1 MSRRPQKPNR
11 RASSPQASASSP
23 REFRLPEN
31 TTPALPAVE
40 DFAGLDMP
48 AALLKTLTAQGVTTP
63 FPIQAATLP
72 NSLAGRDLLGRGRTG
87 SGKTLAFGLAL
98 LARTAGLRAEPKAPL
113 ALVLVPTR
121 ELAQQVTDALTPY
134 ATAVNLRLA
143 TVVGGLSITKQAG
156 TLRRGAEVVVATP
169 GRLND
174 LVERGDCVLDQVRI
188 TVLDEADQMTD
199 MGFLPQITKLIQH
212 VRPDG
217 QRMLFSATL
226 DRNIDRLV
234 QRFLTDP
241 VVHSVDPSAGA
252 VTTMEHHVLHVQDET
267 DKKAVTTRIAAR
279 DGRVI
284 LFLDTKR
291 SADRLAK
298 RLLAVGVRA
307 AALHGG
313 RSQPQRNRTLEQF
326 KNGQVTALVATNVA
340 ARGIH
345 VDDLD
350 LVVNVDPPTDHKD
363 YLHRGGRTARAGGS
377 GSVVTLVLPDQK
389 RDVTRLMSDAG
400 IRPRTARITS
410 SDAELTTITGAREPS
425 GVAVTIEV
433 PSRRRRPARRPAPSA
448 AGAPADAAETAAG
461 QYGDRCGS
469 PYGEPGLDRR
479 AAAGTT
485 ASDSTSASGGRGAAR
500 RAGSGGATGGAVGAG
515 GRSADR
521 QSAAGAATRAAS
533 GKVARGSG
541 RRTAAGGATGGAA
554 GTGGRGSGSR
564 GGRRAP
570 PRDALP
576 LNAAGGHLTTV
587 AGRADT
593 CAGSAPVTVAGVGR
607 ICRSDVVFGPGT
619 ELLGPPGRPGRVL
632 SR

>member
-1 MSRRPQKPNR
+1 MSRRPQKSNR
-11 RASSPQASASSP
+11 RASSPPPSASSP
-23 REFRLPEN
+23 REFRLPES

-40 DFAGLDMP
+40 DFAALDMP
-48 AALLKTLTAQGVTTP
+48 AGLLKTLTAQGVTTP

-134 ATAVNLRLA
+134 ATAVNVRLA

-156 TLRRGAEVVVATP
+156 ALRRGTEVLVATP

-174 LVERGDCVLDQVRI
+174 LVERGDCVLDDVRI

-199 MGFLPQITKLIQH
+199 MGFLPQITKLIQR

-400 IRPRTARITS
+400 IRPRATRVAS
-410 SDAELTTITGAREPS
+410 SDAELTAITGAREPS

-433 PSRRRRPARRPAPSA
+433 PQQATPKASRPDGKPGGKPGRRSGRRRGNAE
-448 AGAPADAAETAAG
+448 GAETA
-461 QYGDRCGS
+461 S
-469 PYGEPGLDRR
+469 R
-479 AAAGTT
+479 ASTRKTAGTT
-485 ASDSTSASGGRGAAR
+485 PSGDSPSRSSGGTSATGGRGSAR
-500 RAGSGGATGGAVGAG
+500 RTGSGGATG
-515 GRSADR
+515 
-521 QSAAGAATRAAS
+521 AAS
-533 GKVARGSG
+533 
-541 RRTAAGGATGGAA
+541 A
-554 GTGGRGSGSR
+554 GTGGRGSDRRSGARAANGTASGKAARGSARRKPANGTTGGATGTR
-564 GGRRAP
+564 GGTR
-570 PRDALP
+570 
-576 LNAAGGHLTTV
+576 
-587 AGRADT
+587 
-593 CAGSAPVTVAGVGR
+593 
-607 ICRSDVVFGPGT
+607 
-619 ELLGPPGRPGRVL
+619 
-632 SR
+632 

>member
-1 MSRRPQKPNR
+1 MRCSQEGTSPHV
-11 RASSPQASASSP
+11 PQAPEIESA
-23 REFRLPEN
+23 RVVVRTLRTVAERI
-31 TTPALPAVE
+31 
-40 DFAGLDMP
+40 P
-48 AALLKTLTAQGVTTP
+48 AAGKHDTRTPRGRGLRRSRHARGTAEDPHRAGRDHP

-72 NSLAGRDLLGRGRTG
+72 NSIAGRDLLGRGRTG

-134 ATAVNLRLA
+134 ATAVNLRMA
-143 TVVGGLSITKQAG
+143 TVVGGLSMTKQAA
-156 TLRRGAEVVVATP
+156 TLRRGVEVLVATP

-174 LVERGDCVLDQVRI
+174 LVEHGDCVLGSVGI

-199 MGFLPQITKLIQH
+199 MGFLPQITRLIER

-226 DRNIDRLV
+226 DGNIDRLV

-252 VTTMEHHVLHVQDET
+252 VTTMEHHVFHVLDET

-298 RLLAVGVRA
+298 RLLALGVPA

-377 GSVVTLVLPDQK
+377 GRVVTLVLPDQK
-389 RDVTRLMSDAG
+389 RDMTRLMSDAG

-410 SDAELTTITGAREPS
+410 SAEELTTLTGAREPS
-425 GVAVTIEV
+425 GVAITIEV
-433 PSRRRRPARRPAPSA
+433 PQPASAPRASREKNGGENGGRPARRRRGGGGTGAATGAAP
-448 AGAPADAAETAAG
+448 GTG
-461 QYGDRCGS
+461 GRGS
-469 PYGEPGLDRR
+469 DRR
-479 AAAGTT
+479 AAAGT
-485 ASDSTSASGGRGAAR
+485 AASGGGR
-500 RAGSGGATGGAVGAG
+500 RAGSRGTAG
-515 GRSADR
+515 
-521 QSAAGAATRAAS
+521 AAGAA
-533 GKVARGSG
+533 GGRGTD
-541 RRTAAGGATGGAA
+541 RRGAPGAAGGAGS
-554 GTGGRGSGSR
+554 GTGTRGA
-564 GGRRAP
+564 GRRAP
-570 PRDALP
+570 
-576 LNAAGGHLTTV
+576 AGGEGRRGARGNP
-587 AGRADT
+587 AG
-593 CAGSAPVTVAGVGR
+593 
-607 ICRSDVVFGPGT
+607 
-619 ELLGPPGRPGRVL
+619 
-632 SR
+632 